1 MVKPSTSRSV
11 LAIERPRVLRPGKS
25 AAMSRVSDERKK
37 LSVSPGLLSFDDLK
51 SEATMLFGFLQGK
64 PLMKT
69 VCLPVVAVGQVS

>member
-1 MVKPSTSRSV
+1 MF
-11 LAIERPRVLRPGKS
+11 RPGKS
-25 AAMSRVSDERKK
+25 AAVLKVTEEWRK

-69 VCLPVVAVGQVS
+69 VCLPVVAVAQVS